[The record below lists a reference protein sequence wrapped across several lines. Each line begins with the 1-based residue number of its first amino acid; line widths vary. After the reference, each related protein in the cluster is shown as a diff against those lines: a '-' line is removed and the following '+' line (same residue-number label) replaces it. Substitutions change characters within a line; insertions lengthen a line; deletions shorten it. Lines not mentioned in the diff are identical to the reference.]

1 MRATIT
7 VLLLALGTAACGDD
21 LKPAQHDAGVDPD
34 AAPDAPT
41 TNVVGPCLDRP
52 DRLDTTPTGQLP
64 CELISPGFQ
73 P

>member
-1 MRATIT
+1 MRAAIAI
-7 VLLLALGTAACGDD
+7 VALALGACGDD

-34 AAPDAPT
+34 AAPDAPVP
-41 TNVVGPCLDRP
+41 NVVGPCLDRP
-52 DRLDTTPTGQLP
+52 DRLDSTPTAQLP

>member
-1 MRATIT
+1 MRASIAII
-7 VLLLALGTAACGDD
+7 VLALGACGDD
-21 LKPAQHDAGVDPD
+21 LKPAQPDAAVDD

-41 TNVVGPCLDRP
+41 SNAVGPCLDRP